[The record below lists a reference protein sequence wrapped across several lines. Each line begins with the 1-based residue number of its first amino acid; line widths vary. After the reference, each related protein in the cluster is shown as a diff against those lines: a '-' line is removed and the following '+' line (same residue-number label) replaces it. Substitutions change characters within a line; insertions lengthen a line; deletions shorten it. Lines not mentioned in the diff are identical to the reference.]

1 MSHASR
7 PRRRRSM
14 ETMTVA
20 IVGGTGTLGRK
31 VAAELEARGHKVRSL
46 SRHAPEYRVDLATG
60 EGLAPALAECDV
72 VIDASNSSARKPAG
86 ILVDGSRRLLEAE
99 AAAGVKHHVCVSIV
113 GCDQVSMSYFRAK
126 AEQERVVGQGTVPWS
141 IVRSTQFHELVGTVV
156 AAAGRWRVLP
166 RPPGVLQPVACADA
180 ARAIAD
186 VAEGAPLNRCLT
198 VAGPEVREVRDL
210 ARTWREVT
218 GHRAA
223 LVPMPVPGTVGRA
236 LRSGALTAPRPDV
249 RGATGF
255 AD

>member
-1 MSHASR
+1 
-7 PRRRRSM
+7 M
-14 ETMTVA
+14 ETMTIA
-20 IVGGTGTLGRK
+20 IVGGTGTLGRR
-31 VAAELEARGHKVRSL
+31 VAAELEARGNQVRPL

-60 EGLAPALAECDV
+60 DGLGPALAGCDV
-72 VIDASNSSARKPAG
+72 VVDASNSSARKPAG
-86 ILVDGSRRLLEAE
+86 ILVDGSRRLLEAG

-113 GCDQVSMSYFRAK
+113 GCDQVPIGYYRAK
-126 AEQERVVGQGTVPWS
+126 SDQERVVGQGAVPWS
-141 IVRSTQFHELVGTVV
+141 IVRSTQFHELVGTVL

-166 RPPGVLQPVACADA
+166 MPRGVLQPVACADA

-186 VAEGAPLNRCLT
+186 VAQGAPLNRCLT

-218 GHRAA
+218 GHRAL

-249 RGATGF
+249 RGTTGF
-255 AD
+255 ADWLRSVPG

>member
-1 MSHASR
+1 MNN
-7 PRRRRSM
+7 
-14 ETMTVA
+14 MTIA

-31 VAAELEARGHKVRSL
+31 VAAELEARGHKVRAL

-60 EGLAPALAECDV
+60 DGLGPALAGCDV
-72 VIDASNSSARKPAG
+72 VVDASNSSARKPGG

-113 GCDQVSMSYFRAK
+113 GCDQAPMGYYRVKSD
-126 AEQERVVGQGTVPWS
+126 QERVVSQGAVPWS
-141 IVRSTQFHELVGTVV
+141 IVRSTQFHELVGTML

-166 RPPGVLQPVACADA
+166 MPRGVLQPVACADT

-186 VAEGAPLNRCLT
+186 VAEGAPLKRSLT

-210 ARTWREVT
+210 ARAWREVT
-218 GHRAA
+218 GHRA
-223 LVPMPVPGTVGRA
+223 LLMTMPVPGTVGRA

-249 RGATGF
+249 RGTTDF
-255 AD
+255 ADWLRSVPQ

>member
-1 MSHASR
+1 MD
-7 PRRRRSM
+7 
-14 ETMTVA
+14 TMTIA

-31 VAAELEARGHKVRSL
+31 VAAELEARGHKVRPL

-60 EGLAPALAECDV
+60 DGLAPALAGCDV
-72 VIDASNSSARKPAG
+72 VVDASNSSSRKPAG
-86 ILVDGSRRLLEAE
+86 VLVDGSRRLLAAE
-99 AAAGVKHHVCVSIV
+99 ETAGVKHHVCVSIV
-113 GCDQVSMSYFRAK
+113 GCGEVPMGYYRAK
-126 AEQERVVGQGTVPWS
+126 TDQERVVSQGAVPWS
-141 IVRSTQFHELVGTVV
+141 IVRSTQFYELVGTVI

-166 RPPGVLQPVACADA
+166 MPRGVLQPVACADA

-198 VAGPEVREVRDL
+198 VAGPEVRELRDL
-210 ARTWREVT
+210 ARTWRDVT
-218 GHRAA
+218 GHWAL

-255 AD
+255 ADWLRSVSG

>member
-1 MSHASR
+1 
-7 PRRRRSM
+7 M
-14 ETMTVA
+14 ETMTIA
-20 IVGGTGTLGRK
+20 IVGGTGTLGRQ
-31 VAAELEARGHKVRSL
+31 VAAELEARGNQVRPL

-60 EGLAPALAECDV
+60 DGLGPALAGCDV
-72 VIDASNSSARKPAG
+72 VVDASNSASRKPAG
-86 ILVDGSRRLLEAE
+86 VLVDGSRRLLEAE
-99 AAAGVKHHVCVSIV
+99 AAAGVTHHVCVSMV
-113 GCDQVSMSYFRAK
+113 GCDRVPMSYFRAK
-126 AEQERVVGQGTVPWS
+126 ADQERVVGQGAVPWS
-141 IVRSTQFHELVGTVV
+141 IVRSTQFHELVGMVI

-166 RPPGVLQPVACADA
+166 MPRGVLQPVACADA
-180 ARAIAD
+180 ARAMAD

-236 LRSGALTAPRPDV
+236 LRSGVLTVPRPDV

-255 AD
+255 ADWLRSVSG

>member
-1 MSHASR
+1 
-7 PRRRRSM
+7 M
-14 ETMTVA
+14 ETMTIA
-20 IVGGTGTLGRK
+20 IVGGTGTLGHQ
-31 VAAELEARGHKVRSL
+31 VAAELEARGHKVRPL

-60 EGLAPALAECDV
+60 DGLGPALAGCDV
-72 VIDASNSSARKPAG
+72 VVDASNSASRKPAA

-113 GCDQVSMSYFRAK
+113 GCDRVPMSYFRAK
-126 AEQERVVGQGTVPWS
+126 ADQERVVGQGTVPWS
-141 IVRSTQFHELVGTVV
+141 TVRSTQFHELVGTVL
-156 AAAGRWRVLP
+156 AAAGRWRVLAMP
-166 RPPGVLQPVACADA
+166 QGVLQPVACADA

-223 LVPMPVPGTVGRA
+223 LIPVPVPGTVGRA
-236 LRSGALTAPRPDV
+236 LRSGALTAPWPDV

-255 AD
+255 ADWLRSVPG